1 MQLSSNTRYM
11 TAIRLLRRLQQPFG
25 RGLLYL
31 LAAFFAL
38 VLLFPA
44 LWMVLSSVKTTADIY
59 ALPPRW
65 IPTQIVWKNY
75 TEAWN
80 LLPFGRFFLNSTIIT
95 ILSTVGTLVSS
106 SLVGYGFSR
115 FDVRGKD
122 VLFMFVL
129 GTMMLPDAATLVPR
143 FILFSK
149 LKWLDTFLPLV
160 VPPWFGSPF
169 FIFLF
174 RQFFMSIPHDLDDA
188 ARIDG
193 CGYVSVFLRVVIP
206 LSGPAF
212 ATVFIFSFLWTWNDF
227 LYPLVFLNS
236 KENLTAAVGLV
247 FFRGANYTQW
257 GYVMAMSTLAT
268 IPVVALFALL
278 QRYYV
283 QGIAI
288 TGIKA

>member
-1 MQLSSNTRYM
+1 VQLSTNIRHM
-11 TAIRLLRRLQQPFG
+11 TASRLLKRLQETFG
-25 RGLLYL
+25 RGVLYL
-31 LAAFFAL
+31 LATSFAL
-38 VLLFPA
+38 MLMFPA
-44 LWMVLSSVKTTADIY
+44 IWMVLSSVKTVADIY

-65 IPTQIVWKNY
+65 IPTQIVWENY
-75 TEAWN
+75 TEAWG
-80 LLPFGRFFLNSTIIT
+80 LLPFGRFFLNSAIVT
-95 ILSTVGTLVSS
+95 ILSTAGTLVSS
-106 SLVGYGFSR
+106 SLVAYGFSR
-115 FDVRGKD
+115 FNVRGKD
-122 VLFMFVL
+122 LLFMFVL

-149 LKWLDTFLPLV
+149 LHWVDTFLPLV

-193 CGYVSVFLRVVIP
+193 CGYLSVFFKVVIP

-236 KENLTAAVGLV
+236 IEKLTAAIGLV
-247 FFRGANYTQW
+247 FFRGANYTEW

-268 IPVVALFALL
+268 LPVVVLFTAL

-283 QGIAI
+283 QGIAV